1 LPQVTINT
9 DLSDGLCFGCGRNN
23 PFGLKLNFE
32 WDGKTAR
39 TEFTPTRFYQGWP
52 GIVHG
57 GIIASILDEAMSY
70 AVHFRGLDC
79 LTARMLI
86 RFKRPALVDE
96 LLIITSSLVRKAKNL
111 IETRASIC
119 LRDGTLVAEGTAT
132 HFLIE
137 TPDNKEEKSRNNVE
151 K

>member
-1 LPQVTINT
+1 MPQISINT

-32 WDGKTAR
+32 WDGKTVK
-39 TEFTPTRFYQGWP
+39 TEFTPTKFYQGWP

-70 AVHFRGLDC
+70 AIHFKGLNC
-79 LTARMLI
+79 LTAKMQI
-86 RFKRPALVDE
+86 RFKRPAPLDE
-96 LLIITSSLVRKAKNL
+96 PLGITSSVIRKTKNL

-119 LRDGTLVAEGTAT
+119 LRDGTLLSEGTGT
-132 HFLIE
+132 HFIVE
-137 TPDNKEEKSRNNVE
+137 AQTNTSSQEEKHQ